1 MVLRMKYLSKK
12 DKKILK
18 LSLISCLTTMVL
30 FFLLST
36 FTDCNPIFGG
46 VLYGGD
52 LPNQYLSFFQY
63 YRHLV
68 LGNWAS
74 AGYTF
79 SNGLGGD
86 MAGNIAYYVLSPLN
100 FIVFLFPANKIN
112 IAVYVIILFKLGLM
126 SGTFTWLILKWFNF
140 KYQAY
145 AIFLGIAYSLSGYS
159 VAYAGNVMWFDGL
172 ILLPLITYA
181 LVRGIKINKLLTY
194 SILLA
199 CAIIFNYYIGY
210 MICIFMVIIF
220 LAYTINNFKDIKL
233 FFHQFLNFAI
243 SSIISGL
250 ISAIVLLPTLFN
262 LSSNK
267 LAQSDFNSN
276 FNIKLLITGGK
287 TVSRLF
293 IGDTYNDWPPIFV
306 GTLAAIIFII
316 YFIDSRN
323 SVKARI
329 TNLIIGI
336 IFVLSIIVRPL
347 YLFWHGGQQ
356 TIAYPYRF
364 SFLIVFWILLL
375 AAKELSYQNF
385 KKKDRIIATTIYL
398 LLSLMT
404 VYIRRRIGPN
414 NFYEWIAVA
423 LVLLFGLLIYF
434 SNKNFVRIILILVGL
449 VELSGNAYTGLSHL
463 GMKSDY
469 YPKYVAENSE
479 VISKIPA
486 ADKTG
491 RIAKNYE
498 LNNDRGEGYTFN
510 YRGVEEF
517 SSNNDSRI
525 SSLMTDLGFSTF
537 RYFYYYQT
545 GTVVTDAIFNVKS
558 FINSSL
564 TNQSI
569 SPEYVNYGLRDDL
582 KTRPVILKQGDKTV
596 YRNETLPFAFAG
608 NLSNKLKFKDENPVY
623 NQNLVLNSLTQS
635 KSNVLDYSNKKARI
649 TTNNLSV
656 KYGKVK
662 YHVIKKHKKI
672 TKRTEQKYF
681 TIKRYDKER
690 PGTMRFTYD
699 NLKPNQVGYIR
710 FSKNLMQLVL
720 ALNNYQ
726 WNKNPDYRPPFS
738 VTINGKQV
746 QLQEYTDQLI
756 GVQAD
761 KNGKVDIKM
770 TVDGK
775 GGKFILKYPKFVNID
790 FSALHDKVKKAHERE
805 MKFTSFEDG
814 YVAGKVKINKN
825 QNLVTT
831 IPYSKGWQ
839 VKVDGKPVKIN
850 RTLSVFIGLKMK
862 PGTHQITLKYR
873 TPGVLVG
880 ALLSIIGI
888 ISLIVFT
895 LFLKKNKKD

>member
-1 MVLRMKYLSKK
+1 MKYLSKK

-36 FTDCNPIFGG
+36 FTDCNPILGG

-181 LVRGIKINKLLTY
+181 LVRGIKINKWLTY

-267 LAQSDFNSN
+267 LAQSDFNSD

-375 AAKELSYQNF
+375 VAKELSYQNF

-558 FINSSL
+558 FISSSL

-656 KYGKVK
+656 KYGTVK

-690 PGTMRFTYD
+690 PGTMSFTYD

-850 RTLSVFIGLKMK
+850 RTLGVFIGLKMK

>member
-36 FTDCNPIFGG
+36 FTDCNPILGG

-181 LVRGIKINKLLTY
+181 LVRGIKINKWLTY

-267 LAQSDFNSN
+267 LAQSDFNSD

-375 AAKELSYQNF
+375 VAKELSYQNF

-558 FINSSL
+558 FISSSL

-656 KYGKVK
+656 KYGTVK

-690 PGTMRFTYD
+690 PGTMSFTYD

-726 WNKNPDYRPPFS
+726 WNKSPDYRPPFS

-850 RTLSVFIGLKMK
+850 RTLGVFIGLKMK

>member
-1 MVLRMKYLSKK
+1 
-12 DKKILK
+12 
-18 LSLISCLTTMVL
+18 
-30 FFLLST
+30 
-36 FTDCNPIFGG
+36 
-46 VLYGGD
+46 
-52 LPNQYLSFFQY
+52 
-63 YRHLV
+63 
-68 LGNWAS
+68 
-74 AGYTF
+74 
-79 SNGLGGD
+79 

-112 IAVYVIILFKLGLM
+112 IAVYVIILLKLGLM

-181 LVRGIKINKLLTY
+181 LVRGIKTNKWLAY

-220 LAYTINNFKDIKL
+220 LAYTINNFKDIRL

-267 LAQSDFNSN
+267 LAQSDFNSD

-336 IFVLSIIVRPL
+336 MFVLSIIVRPL

-375 AAKELSYQNF
+375 AAKELSYQDF
-385 KKKDRIIATTIYL
+385 KRKDRIIATTIYL

-469 YPKYVAENSE
+469 YPRYVAENNE
-479 VISKIPA
+479 IISKIPA

-635 KSNVLDYSNKKARI
+635 KSNVLDYSTKKARI

-656 KYGKVK
+656 KYGTVK

-690 PGTMRFTYD
+690 PGTMSFTYD

-720 ALNNYQ
+720 PLNNYQ

-738 VTINGKQV
+738 LTINGKQV

-770 TVDGK
+770 TIDGK

-790 FSALHDKVKKAHERE
+790 FSALHDKVKKARNRE
-805 MKFTSFEDG
+805 MKFTSFKDG
-814 YVAGKVKINKN
+814 YVAGKVTIDKS

-839 VKVDGKPVKIN
+839 AKVDGKPVKIN
-850 RTLSVFIGLKMK
+850 RTLGVFIGLKMK

-880 ALLSIIGI
+880 AILSIIGI

>member
-1 MVLRMKYLSKK
+1 M
-12 DKKILK
+12 
-18 LSLISCLTTMVL
+18 
-30 FFLLST
+30 
-36 FTDCNPIFGG
+36 
-46 VLYGGD
+46 YGGD

-112 IAVYVIILFKLGLM
+112 IAVYVIILLKLGLM

-181 LVRGIKINKLLTY
+181 LVRGIKTNKWLAY

-220 LAYTINNFKDIKL
+220 LAYTINNFKDIRL

-267 LAQSDFNSN
+267 LAQSDFNSD

-336 IFVLSIIVRPL
+336 MFVLSIIVRPL

-375 AAKELSYQNF
+375 AAKELSYQDF
-385 KKKDRIIATTIYL
+385 KRKDRIIATTIYL

-434 SNKNFVRIILILVGL
+434 SNKNFVRIILILIGL

-469 YPKYVAENSE
+469 YPRYVAENNE
-479 VISKIPA
+479 LISKIPA

-635 KSNVLDYSNKKARI
+635 KSNVLDYSTKKARI

-656 KYGKVK
+656 KYGTVK

-672 TKRTEQKYF
+672 TKRTEQEYF

-690 PGTMRFTYD
+690 PGTMSFTYD

-720 ALNNYQ
+720 PLNNYQ

-738 VTINGKQV
+738 LTINGKQV

-770 TVDGK
+770 TIDGK

-790 FSALHDKVKKAHERE
+790 FSALHDKVKKARNRE
-805 MKFTSFEDG
+805 MKFTSFKDG
-814 YVAGKVKINKN
+814 YVAGKVTIDKN

-839 VKVDGKPVKIN
+839 AKVDGKPVKIN
-850 RTLSVFIGLKMK
+850 RTLGVFIGLKMK

-880 ALLSIIGI
+880 AILSIIGI

>member
-1 MVLRMKYLSKK
+1 MKYLSKK

-46 VLYGGD
+46 VLYEGD

-181 LVRGIKINKLLTY
+181 LVRGIKINKWLTY

-635 KSNVLDYSNKKARI
+635 KSNILDYSDKKARI

-656 KYGKVK
+656 KYGTVK

-850 RTLSVFIGLKMK
+850 RTLGVFIGLKMK

-880 ALLSIIGI
+880 ALLSIVGI

>member
-1 MVLRMKYLSKK
+1 M
-12 DKKILK
+12 
-18 LSLISCLTTMVL
+18 
-30 FFLLST
+30 
-36 FTDCNPIFGG
+36 
-46 VLYGGD
+46 YGGD

-112 IAVYVIILFKLGLM
+112 IAVYVIILLKLGLM

-181 LVRGIKINKLLTY
+181 LVRGIKTNKWLAY

-220 LAYTINNFKDIKL
+220 LAYTINNFKDIRL

-267 LAQSDFNSN
+267 LAQSDFNSD

-336 IFVLSIIVRPL
+336 MFVLSIIVRPL

-375 AAKELSYQNF
+375 AAKELSYQDF
-385 KKKDRIIATTIYL
+385 KRKDRIIATTIYL

-434 SNKNFVRIILILVGL
+434 SNKNFVRIILILIGL

-469 YPKYVAENSE
+469 YPRYVAENNE
-479 VISKIPA
+479 LISKIPA

-635 KSNVLDYSNKKARI
+635 KSNVLDYSTKKARI

-656 KYGKVK
+656 KYGTVK

-672 TKRTEQKYF
+672 TKRTEQEYF

-690 PGTMRFTYD
+690 PGTMSFTYD

-720 ALNNYQ
+720 PLNNYQ

-738 VTINGKQV
+738 LTINGKQV

-770 TVDGK
+770 TIDGK

-790 FSALHDKVKKAHERE
+790 FSALHDKVKKARNRE
-805 MKFTSFEDG
+805 MKFTSFKDG
-814 YVAGKVKINKN
+814 YVAGKVTIDKN

-839 VKVDGKPVKIN
+839 AKVDGKPVKIN
-850 RTLSVFIGLKMK
+850 RTLGVFIGLKMK

-880 ALLSIIGI
+880 AILSIIGI

-895 LFLKKNKKD
+895 LFSLIVKSN

>member
-18 LSLISCLTTMVL
+18 LSLISCLTTIVL

-46 VLYGGD
+46 VLYVGD

-112 IAVYVIILFKLGLM
+112 IAVYVIILLKLGLM

-181 LVRGIKINKLLTY
+181 LVRGIKTNKWLAY

-220 LAYTINNFKDIKL
+220 LAYTINNFKDIRL

-267 LAQSDFNSN
+267 LAQSDFNSD

-336 IFVLSIIVRPL
+336 MFVLSIIVRPL

-375 AAKELSYQNF
+375 AAKELSYQDF
-385 KKKDRIIATTIYL
+385 KRKDRIIATTIYL

-423 LVLLFGLLIYF
+423 LVLLFGILIYF
-434 SNKNFVRIILILVGL
+434 SNKNFVRIILILFGL

-469 YPKYVAENSE
+469 YPRYVAENNE
-479 VISKIPA
+479 IISKIPA

-635 KSNVLDYSNKKARI
+635 KSNVLDYSTKKARI

-656 KYGKVK
+656 KYGTVK

-690 PGTMRFTYD
+690 PGTMSFTYD

-720 ALNNYQ
+720 PLNNYQ
-726 WNKNPDYRPPFS
+726 WNKNHDYRPPFS
-738 VTINGKQV
+738 LTINGKQV

-770 TVDGK
+770 TIDGK

-790 FSALHDKVKKAHERE
+790 FSALHDKVKKARNRE
-805 MKFTSFEDG
+805 MKFTSFKDG
-814 YVAGKVKINKN
+814 YVAGKVTIDKN

-831 IPYSKGWQ
+831 VPYSKGWQ
-839 VKVDGKPVKIN
+839 AKVDGKPVKIN
-850 RTLSVFIGLKMK
+850 RTLGVFIGLKMK

-880 ALLSIIGI
+880 AILSIMGI

>member
-36 FTDCNPIFGG
+36 FTDCNPILGG

-181 LVRGIKINKLLTY
+181 LVRGIKTNKWLAY

-267 LAQSDFNSN
+267 LAQSDFNSD

-375 AAKELSYQNF
+375 VAKELSYQNF

-558 FINSSL
+558 FISSSL

-656 KYGKVK
+656 KYGTVK

-690 PGTMRFTYD
+690 PGTMSFTYD

-850 RTLSVFIGLKMK
+850 RTLGVFIGLKMK

>member
-36 FTDCNPIFGG
+36 FTDCNPILGG

-181 LVRGIKINKLLTY
+181 LVRGIKINKWLTY

-267 LAQSDFNSN
+267 LAQSDFNSD

-375 AAKELSYQNF
+375 VAKELSYQNF

-558 FINSSL
+558 FISSSL

-656 KYGKVK
+656 KYGTVK

-690 PGTMRFTYD
+690 PGTMSFTYD

-761 KNGKVDIKM
+761 KNGKVYIKM

-850 RTLSVFIGLKMK
+850 RTLGVFIGLKMK

>member
-1 MVLRMKYLSKK
+1 M
-12 DKKILK
+12 
-18 LSLISCLTTMVL
+18 
-30 FFLLST
+30 
-36 FTDCNPIFGG
+36 
-46 VLYGGD
+46 YGGD

-112 IAVYVIILFKLGLM
+112 IAVYVIILLKLGLM

-181 LVRGIKINKLLTY
+181 LVRGIKTNKWLAY

-220 LAYTINNFKDIKL
+220 LAYTINNFKDIRL

-267 LAQSDFNSN
+267 LAQSDFNSD

-336 IFVLSIIVRPL
+336 MFVLSIIVRPL

-375 AAKELSYQNF
+375 AAKELSYQDF
-385 KKKDRIIATTIYL
+385 KRKDRIIATTIYL

-434 SNKNFVRIILILVGL
+434 SNKNFVRIILILIGL

-469 YPKYVAENSE
+469 YPRYVAENNE
-479 VISKIPA
+479 IISKIPA

-635 KSNVLDYSNKKARI
+635 KSNVLDYSTKKARI

-656 KYGKVK
+656 KYGTVK

-690 PGTMRFTYD
+690 PGTMSFTYD

-720 ALNNYQ
+720 PLNNYQ

-738 VTINGKQV
+738 LTINGKQV

-770 TVDGK
+770 TIDGK

-790 FSALHDKVKKAHERE
+790 FSALHDKVKKARNRE
-805 MKFTSFEDG
+805 MKFTSFKDG
-814 YVAGKVKINKN
+814 YVAGKVIIDKN

-839 VKVDGKPVKIN
+839 AKVDGKPVKIN
-850 RTLSVFIGLKMK
+850 RTLGVFIGLKMK

-880 ALLSIIGI
+880 AILSIIGI

>member
-1 MVLRMKYLSKK
+1 M
-12 DKKILK
+12 
-18 LSLISCLTTMVL
+18 
-30 FFLLST
+30 
-36 FTDCNPIFGG
+36 
-46 VLYGGD
+46 YGGD

-112 IAVYVIILFKLGLM
+112 IAVYVIILLKLGLM

-181 LVRGIKINKLLTY
+181 LVRGIKTNKWLAY

-220 LAYTINNFKDIKL
+220 LAYTINNFKDIRL

-267 LAQSDFNSN
+267 LAQSDFNSD

-336 IFVLSIIVRPL
+336 MFVLSIIVRPL

-375 AAKELSYQNF
+375 AAKELSYQDF
-385 KKKDRIIATTIYL
+385 KRKDRIIATTIYL

-423 LVLLFGLLIYF
+423 LVLLFGILIYF
-434 SNKNFVRIILILVGL
+434 SNKNFVRIILILFGL

-469 YPKYVAENSE
+469 YPRYVAENNE
-479 VISKIPA
+479 IISKIPA

-635 KSNVLDYSNKKARI
+635 KSNVLDYSTKKARI

-656 KYGKVK
+656 KYGTVK

-690 PGTMRFTYD
+690 PGTMSFTYD

-720 ALNNYQ
+720 PLNNYQ

-738 VTINGKQV
+738 LTINGKQV

-770 TVDGK
+770 TIDGK

-790 FSALHDKVKKAHERE
+790 FSALHDKVKKARNRE
-805 MKFTSFEDG
+805 MKFTSFKDG
-814 YVAGKVKINKN
+814 YVAGKVTIDKN

-839 VKVDGKPVKIN
+839 AKVDGKPVKIN
-850 RTLSVFIGLKMK
+850 RTLGVFIGLKMK

-880 ALLSIIGI
+880 AILSIMGI